1 VNGNWLGIL
10 LHYHLETG
18 WYEEEW
24 ECEELSLLSD
34 QLISIEKENFDSLEK
49 KFMEEFQKI
58 VTYVLENKKRLFIS
72 YE

>member
-1 VNGNWLGIL
+1 MESVNGNWLGIL

-18 WYEEEW
+18 WYEEF
-24 ECEELSLLSD
+24 SLLSD